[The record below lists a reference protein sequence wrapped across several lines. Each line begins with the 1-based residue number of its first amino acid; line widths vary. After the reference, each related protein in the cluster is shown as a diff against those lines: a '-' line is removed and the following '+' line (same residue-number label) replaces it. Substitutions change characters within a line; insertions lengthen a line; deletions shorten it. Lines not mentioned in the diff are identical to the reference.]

1 VKKFLAVLLLGLAL
15 LTLPP
20 AALAVGSGAKEALK
34 AGRMDEAVALL
45 RAATQEKAND
55 AEAWHL
61 LSKAY
66 LALERWDDAVKA
78 AEKAVALEPNNSD
91 YHLWLGRA
99 YGNKAENSPFWT
111 AWGMAKKV
119 RMEFEAAV
127 RINAGNVDA
136 RSDLAEFYIEAPSML
151 GGGKDKAAAEAD
163 RIAAQNQ
170 SAAHWVRGYL
180 AEKNKDNA
188 TAEQEYLAA
197 VAASGNMAGR
207 WLDVA
212 SFYRRTDQ
220 KTKMEA
226 AVNQAIAAEKKNE
239 ETLYDAASI
248 LFRAGRNF
256 TLATRLLRSYL
267 KGPSS
272 DEAPA
277 FKAHYL
283 LGQILEKQGDKGG
296 AAAEYEASLSLAHDF
311 QNAQNALKRVRGQ

>member
-1 VKKFLAVLLLGLAL
+1 VKKSLAVLLLGLAL
-15 LTLPP
+15 ALPRP
-20 AALAVGSGAKEALK
+20 ALAVAPGAKEALK
-34 AGRMDEAVALL
+34 AGRMDEAITLL
-45 RAATQEKAND
+45 RAATQEQGNT

-61 LSKAY
+61 LSRAY
-66 LALERWDDAVKA
+66 LALDRWDDAVKA
-78 AEKAVALEPNNSD
+78 AEKAVQLEPNNSD

-119 RMEFEAAV
+119 RAEFETAV
-127 RINAGNVDA
+127 RINANNVDA
-136 RSDLAEFYIEAPSML
+136 RSDLAEFYVEAPSLL
-151 GGGKDKAAAEAD
+151 GGGHDKAVAEAD
-163 RIAAQNQ
+163 RLAAHNE

-180 AEKNKDNA
+180 AEKEKDNT
-188 TAEQEYLAA
+188 TAEKEYLAA
-197 VAASGNMAGR
+197 VTASGNSAGR

-220 KTKMEA
+220 KAKMET
-226 AVNQAIAAEKKNE
+226 AVNNAIAAEKKSE

-256 TLATRLLRSYL
+256 TLAARLLHTYL
-267 KGPSS
+267 KNPNS
-272 DEAPA
+272 DDAPA

-296 AAAEYEASLSLAHDF
+296 AAVEYQAALSLAHDF
-311 QNAQNALKRVRGQ
+311 QDAQTALKRVRGQ